1 MVQDA
6 PGGSGAPAPGGAGR
20 FPLPLVHTAATLYY
34 LQDATQAQ
42 VAERLGTSRA
52 TVSRL
57 LREARERG
65 LVRIE
70 VLPLPAGDPGDLA
83 GRLAAAL
90 GLERV
95 LLAAASAPAHV
106 AEAVSPVLAGALRDV
121 GLHSGDVLLV
131 SSGRTVYE
139 VSRRELPHLP
149 GVVVAPM
156 VGGQDEPEPWYQT
169 NEITRRVAAGI
180 GGTPRFLH
188 APAFPERGL
197 RDSLVADPSFRRF
210 ARLWEGAR
218 CAVMGVGAPPLQ
230 RDSLP
235 GFVPTGEAPLRGAVG
250 DVVSRF
256 YDASG
261 REVAYE
267 GADRLVAVPL
277 DVLRAVPARIA
288 VAHGAVKVPSIV
300 AGARGGC
307 FNQLVIDTTTATQ
320 VLAALEEEP

>member
-1 MVQDA
+1 MA
-6 PGGSGAPAPGGAGR
+6 RSSSSAPAAGSDGR

-42 VAERLGTSRA
+42 IAERLGTSRA

-70 VLPLPAGDPGDLA
+70 VLPLPADDPGDLA
-83 GRLAAAL
+83 SRLAAGL
-90 GLERV
+90 GLQRV
-95 LLAAASAPAHV
+95 LLATATSPGHV
-106 AEAVSPVLAGALRDV
+106 AEAVSPVLATALAEA
-121 GLHSGDVLLV
+121 GLHRGDVLLV

-139 VSRRELPHLP
+139 LSRRELPPLP
-149 GVVVAPM
+149 GVVVVPM

-169 NEITRRVAAGI
+169 NEIARRVAAGV

-197 RDSLVADPSFRRF
+197 RDSLVADPSFQRF
-210 ARLWEGAR
+210 VHLWERAR
-218 CAVMGVGAPPLQ
+218 CAVMGIGAPPLQ
-230 RDSLP
+230 RDSIP
-235 GFVPTGEAPLRGAVG
+235 GFVPTGEAPLRGAAG

-277 DVLRAVPARIA
+277 DVLRAVPTRIA

-307 FNQLVIDTTTATQ
+307 FNQLVVDTTTAAQ
-320 VLAALEEEP
+320 VLAALEQGR